1 MNPSLGSIKLLEWL
15 RKLNETFSLLDDEF
29 IRKGYNSGIAR
40 WKRQL
45 ELVQVK
51 GPELPCPELTPG
63 RGSFPP
69 DPPRGTE
76 SRLQMVSSQQR
87 R

>member
-15 RKLNETFSLLDDEF
+15 RKLNETFYLLDDEF

-51 GPELPCPELTPG
+51 GPELPCPEAFLPNLHIFTNP
-63 RGSFPP
+63 
-69 DPPRGTE
+69 E
-76 SRLQMVSSQQR
+76 AL
-87 R
+87 